1 MGIVRGSII
10 LNFGISERLRAFRYP
25 IFMGGVVEG
34 DDICS
39 AAFCESVALRAGT
52 LPLVGAVAQRL
63 RGFKSVEPE
72 KTVKRSS
79 RRTGVNLQFFPVQP
93 SSLGLKGASSPFF
106 VAPAR
111 RNRWHFSGSLLV
123 SKENIPGGDV
133 FCKRHQTLNTRL
145 RSAQEA
151 LRHFPTQKR
160 SNTCSITASE
170 AFSPVRSHRA
180 ASASS
185 TQTDTASSP
194 KPPAAASSAPATAS
208 RARSAAES

>member
-1 MGIVRGSII
+1 MEPISFGIVKGEQPLARCGV
-10 LNFGISERLRAFRYP
+10 
-25 IFMGGVVEG
+25 GGV
-34 DDICS
+34 
-39 AAFCESVALRAGT
+39 
-52 LPLVGAVAQRL
+52 QRQ
-63 RGFKSVEPE
+63 GGG
-72 KTVKRSS
+72 S
-79 RRTGVNLQFFPVQP
+79 RNTPPCLWP
-93 SSLGLKGASSPFF
+93 SGASLPACAKQKLSPRS
-106 VAPAR
+106 V
-111 RNRWHFSGSLLV
+111 HFSGSLLV
-123 SKENIPGGDV
+123 SKENIPGGDA
-133 FCKRHQTLNTRL
+133 FCKRHQTLNTRP
-145 RSAQEA
+145 RSAREA